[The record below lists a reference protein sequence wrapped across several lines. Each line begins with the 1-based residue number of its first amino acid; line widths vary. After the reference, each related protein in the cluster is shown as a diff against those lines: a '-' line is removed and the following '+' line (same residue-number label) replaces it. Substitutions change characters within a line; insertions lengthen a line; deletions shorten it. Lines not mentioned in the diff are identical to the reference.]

1 MPPPPALN
9 LYRLHI
15 NPENTDSVQYTFM
28 AQSDDNWFEREQ
40 LYFAADE
47 GDLKKVKDL
56 IEKG

>member
-1 MPPPPALN
+1 
-9 LYRLHI
+9 
-15 NPENTDSVQYTFM
+15 M

-40 LYFAADE
+40 LHFAADE